1 MTSPNSKIN
10 GSAFSTFTLL
20 VDSLNATAS
29 SATTRTASPTPEQT
43 GTSSS
48 RPSTGSRSRPSSNPG
63 SRKDSPRPLPKAPL
77 SQDVAQRILRNSS
90 RVAVQRFDSA
100 EYFLSLHKEQQKRQS
115 EQSEEADAPEAVDQP
130 LAPPLIDNRRRL
142 SSPLKERQRTSSP
155 IAFDGE
161 SR

>member
-1 MTSPNSKIN
+1 MLRSARRVESK
-10 GSAFSTFTLL
+10 G
-20 VDSLNATAS
+20 
-29 SATTRTASPTPEQT
+29 
-43 GTSSS
+43 
-48 RPSTGSRSRPSSNPG
+48 
-63 SRKDSPRPLPKAPL
+63 
-77 SQDVAQRILRNSS
+77 
-90 RVAVQRFDSA
+90 A
-100 EYFLSLHKEQQKRQS
+100 EGKGAKS

>member
-1 MTSPNSKIN
+1 MTSPSKIN
-10 GSAFSTFTLL
+10 GAFSTFTLL

-43 GTSSS
+43 GTS
-48 RPSTGSRSRPSSNPG
+48 

-155 IAFDGE
+155 IAFDDE

>member
-1 MTSPNSKIN
+1 MTSPNSN

-20 VDSLNATAS
+20 ADSLNATAS

-130 LAPPLIDNRRRL
+130 LAPLIDNRRRL

>member
-1 MTSPNSKIN
+1 MTSPSKIN
-10 GSAFSTFTLL
+10 ASAFSTFTLL

-29 SATTRTASPTPEQT
+29 SATTRTASPTPEQ
-43 GTSSS
+43 
-48 RPSTGSRSRPSSNPG
+48 TGSRSRPSSNPG

>member
-1 MTSPNSKIN
+1 MTSPNSKI
-10 GSAFSTFTLL
+10 TLYSL
-20 VDSLNATAS
+20 LDSLNATAS

-43 GTSSS
+43 GTSS
-48 RPSTGSRSRPSSNPG
+48 SRPSSNPG

-130 LAPPLIDNRRRL
+130 LAPPLIDNRQRL

>member
-10 GSAFSTFTLL
+10 SFSTFTLL
-20 VDSLNATAS
+20 DSLNATAS

-130 LAPPLIDNRRRL
+130 LAPPPLIDNRRRL

-155 IAFDGE
+155 IAFDDE